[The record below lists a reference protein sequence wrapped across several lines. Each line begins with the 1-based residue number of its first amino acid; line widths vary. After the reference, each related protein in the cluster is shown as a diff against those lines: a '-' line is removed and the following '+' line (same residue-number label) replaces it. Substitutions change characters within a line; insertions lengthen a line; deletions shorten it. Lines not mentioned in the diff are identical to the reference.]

1 MSTHAKTPPSEPQP
15 GLTRKGRERAFGEKL
30 LHTGPLR
37 ASPRRDGTNAPQ
49 SISVRDHRQGEQR

>member
-30 LHTGPLR
+30 LHTGPL
-37 ASPRRDGTNAPQ
+37 PRFATP
-49 SISVRDHRQGEQR
+49 